1 MPSLN
6 RDRVFVSYSHLD
18 KEWLERLRDALA
30 PDIRNDRIDYW
41 DDRELQPGDEWF
53 DSIVQAIARARVAVL
68 LVSPNFLAS
77 RFIMQEELPRILEA
91 HKDEELTVLWLPLFG
106 VFSGPDA
113 PESLA
118 LINDLQAASPD
129 MRPLADLD
137 EESQDAL
144 LLDCCRRIQRLL
156 NPGRVPRN
164 LRFQSLGSLFKGR
177 DEEMAALDS
186 GRRRDGSMAI
196 VQPQAISGL
205 GGIGKTRLALEYAW
219 RHESE
224 FTALLFVSAYSPVEL
239 ETSLA
244 RLSGPDVL
252 DLSEYKLGKPDE
264 QVAAVIRWLQQN
276 KGWLLVLDS
285 VDTPEAAAAAQ
296 KLVALLSGGR
306 VLITSRLT
314 QWSGGTRVLSL
325 DVIPADDAV
334 SFLLEFT
341 KGRRAARPDEGRQ
354 AEALSERLG
363 YLPLALTHA
372 AAYIGYYGIGFGDYL
387 AEFERNLA
395 SVLSYH
401 DHNVIEYET
410 EPEKAGM
417 VKTVATTF
425 FISFD
430 RLGPVEKSIL
440 RAASFLAAV
449 PIPLM
454 VFESP
459 EEMETLVKL
468 WCEES
473 GEQPVDRPIRD
484 ALADLARF
492 SLVTR
497 GDGSFSVHRMV
508 QAVQHYRLDNA
519 ELVRWMECAVRLVNR
534 SFPSPEF
541 SNWPTCE
548 RLIDHARS
556 CAGFIERLG
565 LRSSK
570 AARLLNESGLY
581 LYRTA
586 RYGEAEPLMR
596 RALAIDEQSFGPD
609 HPNLARDLNNLA
621 WLLKDTNRL
630 TEAEPLMHRALAI
643 DEQSFGP
650 DHPNV
655 ARDLNNLAQLLKYTN
670 RLAEAEPLMRR
681 ALAIDEQSFGPDH
694 PEVATDLNNLALL
707 LQATNRLTDA
717 EPLMRRVVEIFHQ
730 FTIANRHQHPHL
742 QAAIENYVGLLDQ
755 MGRGPEEVK
764 ALLDGIAIPGE
775 IQTESENL

>member
-1 MPSLN
+1 
-6 RDRVFVSYSHLD
+6 
-18 KEWLERLRDALA
+18 
-30 PDIRNDRIDYW
+30 
-41 DDRELQPGDEWF
+41 
-53 DSIVQAIARARVAVL
+53 
-68 LVSPNFLAS
+68 
-77 RFIMQEELPRILEA
+77 
-91 HKDEELTVLWLPLFG
+91 
-106 VFSGPDA
+106 
-113 PESLA
+113 
-118 LINDLQAASPD
+118 
-129 MRPLADLD
+129 
-137 EESQDAL
+137 
-144 LLDCCRRIQRLL
+144 
-156 NPGRVPRN
+156 
-164 LRFQSLGSLFKGR
+164 
-177 DEEMAALDS
+177 MAALDS
-186 GRRRDGSMAI
+186 GLRRDGSMAI

-219 RHESE
+219 SHESE

-252 DLSEYKLGKPDE
+252 ALSENKLGNPDE

-440 RAASFLAAV
+440 RAASFLAPV

-459 EEMETLVKL
+459 EEMETLVKI

-473 GEQPVDRPIRD
+473 GEQPVDKPIRD
-484 ALADLARF
+484 ALAELARF

-508 QAVQHYRLDNA
+508 QAVQHYRLDKA
-519 ELVRWMECAVRLVNR
+519 GVVLWMECAVRLVNE

-541 SNWPTCE
+541 SSWLTCE
-548 RLIDHARS
+548 RLIAHARS

-565 LRSSK
+565 FRSLE
-570 AARLLNESGLY
+570 AARLLNDSGCY
-581 LYRTA
+581 FQFTA
-586 RYGEAEPLMR
+586 RYAEAEPLMR

-609 HPNLARDLNNLA
+609 HPKVAISLNNLA
-621 WLLKDTNRL
+621 ALLQVTNRL
-630 TEAEPLMHRALAI
+630 TDAEPLMRRALAI

-650 DHPNV
+650 DHPKV
-655 ARDLNNLAQLLKYTN
+655 AISLNNLAALLQVTNRLTEAEPLMRRALAIDELSFGPDHPKVAIRLNNLAQLLQDTN
-670 RLAEAEPLMRR
+670 RLTDAEPLMRR

-694 PEVATDLNNLALL
+694 PEVATDLNNLAHL
-707 LQATNRLTDA
+707 LQDTNRPTETEPLMRRAVAIDEQSFGPDHPNVAIRLNNLAQLLQDTNRLTEAEPLMRRVAEIFEKSLGADHPNVAVAINNLAHLLKDTNRLTEA
-717 EPLMRRVVEIFHQ
+717 EPLMRRVVEIRRQ
-730 FTIANRHQHPHL
+730 FTIANGHQHPRL
-742 QAAIENYVGLLDQ
+742 QAAIENYVGLLGQ
-755 MGRGPEEVK
+755 MGRSWEEIK
-764 ALLDGIAIPGE
+764 ALLDGIEIPGDV
-775 IQTESENL
+775 QTESENLGHNGVRPWWKFWK